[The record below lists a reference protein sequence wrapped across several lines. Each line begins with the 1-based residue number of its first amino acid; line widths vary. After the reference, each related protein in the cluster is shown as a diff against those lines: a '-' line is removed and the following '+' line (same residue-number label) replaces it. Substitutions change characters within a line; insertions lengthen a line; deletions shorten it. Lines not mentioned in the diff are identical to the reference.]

1 MPPDTRTVE
10 ITPIWRAFLK
20 AAAERQI
27 IFFFDGLTYSVA
39 EFAEDEL
46 RRR

>member
-1 MPPDTRTVE
+1 MMNERT
-10 ITPIWRAFLK
+10 ITLTPIWRAFLK
-20 AAAERQI
+20 AAAERQVV
-27 IFFFDGLTYSVA
+27 FFFDGQTYAVS

>member
-1 MPPDTRTVE
+1 LNERT
-10 ITPIWRAFLK
+10 ITLTPLWRAFLK
-20 AAAERQI
+20 AAAEHQVV
-27 IFFFDGLTYSVA
+27 FFHGGLTYSVA